1 MWVHVVDNKLY
12 TKSLPVVKEDV
23 AVDSTQEVTVTN
35 DYTEEVTVTNDSTQ
49 EVTVTNDY
57 TEEV

>member
-1 MWVHVVDNKLY
+1 MWGNVVENKLN

-35 DYTEEVTVTNDSTQ
+35 DYTEEV
-49 EVTVTNDY
+49 
-57 TEEV
+57 